1 MWVCMVMRNCHEDTI
16 QKTTFTST
24 ASGWDS
30 CWEFF
35 NEMMGSKTM
44 QTGYKKQFA
53 ICLLRGCMNNF
64 YDDCIMEKKPFEI
77 SFSYITFLIGNQ
89 PSEIPTKHE
98 PLWTSST

>member
-1 MWVCMVMRNCHEDTI
+1 MKIRYKKQLSHQRLQGGIHVGR
-16 QKTTFTST
+16 
-24 ASGWDS
+24 
-30 CWEFF
+30 FF